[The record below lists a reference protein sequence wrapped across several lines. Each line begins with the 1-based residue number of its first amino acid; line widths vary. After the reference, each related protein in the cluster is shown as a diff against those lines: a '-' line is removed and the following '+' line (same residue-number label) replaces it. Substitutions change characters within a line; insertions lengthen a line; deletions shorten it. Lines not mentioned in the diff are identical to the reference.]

1 LVRYISQQTQEGE
14 MGGSPARIRREP
26 KRRLFRCAAIAAA
39 AVTGA
44 GVAVGATA
52 GGANAVPHA
61 ASSVAVPAG
70 SYLFGPPTATPIK
83 HVVVIFD
90 ENVNQIEES
99 EYWKST
105 AIVVTYDD
113 SDGWYDHQ
121 PSVIVNGSN
130 TSADAAI
137 CTSAPMVLGSYPDR
151 CGYSQRLP
159 MVVISPWTRE
169 NFVSHN
175 LTSTV
180 SILRFIEDN
189 WLRGHRIGDGSYDV
203 ISRSIAGL
211 GGLLDFFTFPHF
223 KPVILNPATG
233 EVVSS

>member
-90 ENVNQIEES
+90 ENVSFDHYFGTYPHAANTDGS
-99 EYWKST
+99 PFT
-105 AIVVTYDD
+105 AKPGT
-113 SDGWYDHQ
+113 
-121 PSVIVNGSN
+121 PAVNGL
-130 TSADAAI
+130 TPALL
-137 CTSAPMVLGSYPDR
+137 T
-151 CGYSQRLP
+151 
-159 MVVISPWTRE
+159 